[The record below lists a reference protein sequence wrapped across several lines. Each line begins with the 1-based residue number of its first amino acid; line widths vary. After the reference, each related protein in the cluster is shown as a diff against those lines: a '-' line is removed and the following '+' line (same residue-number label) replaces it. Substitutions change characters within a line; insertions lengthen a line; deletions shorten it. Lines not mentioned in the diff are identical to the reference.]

1 MLIFIWGSSR
11 KRDSFKTC
19 SIPLP
24 HGNKFQAAL
33 KYKDKILTYW
43 LFFLKTCYC
52 KTDTQEKP
60 PDSNFL
66 KMISDWWKKKINSLL
81 NDIISVFYIQSS
93 SYKFNQALQFHLI
106 HVSST
111 ILIHNENYN
120 CFAVMEKHLA
130 MHLLFVVLQRLKQAE
145 RLQPAALRFGR
156 LASRMQV
163 FLLDSQR
170 PQNLFPSCCPGRFGT
185 AGSL

>member
-1 MLIFIWGSSR
+1 MEINSKQIKNTKIKYWHTDFFSWKHVTVKLI
-11 KRDSFKTC
+11 
-19 SIPLP
+19 
-24 HGNKFQAAL
+24 L
-33 KYKDKILTYW
+33 KKNHWTAT
-43 LFFLKTCYC
+43 FLKWSVI
-52 KTDTQEKP
+52 DE
-60 PDSNFL
+60 
-66 KMISDWWKKKINSLL
+66 KKKINSLL

-93 SYKFNQALQFHLI
+93 SYKFNQALQFNLI

-111 ILIHNENYN
+111 ILIHKENYD

-130 MHLLFVVLQRLKQAE
+130 THLLFVVLQRLKQAE

-185 AGSL
+185 AGSF